1 MLPSDPREL
10 TSQAFSNLK
19 QQFLLFLATIKRIM
33 NPDVRYNS
41 PIVNAKNTAFSILML
56 VFFLADSTFGRT
68 ATMRVIELGRE
79 RVKQEDYIK
88 SGNVQSCN
96 QHWRHCKE

>member
-1 MLPSDPREL
+1 MSGTTVQLL
-10 TSQAFSNLK
+10 TLK
-19 QQFLLFLATIKRIM
+19 ILH
-33 NPDVRYNS
+33 
-41 PIVNAKNTAFSILML
+41 SILML

-88 SGNVQSCN
+88 SGNFQSCN
-96 QHWRHCKE
+96 QHWRHCKELHV

>member
-1 MLPSDPREL
+1 
-10 TSQAFSNLK
+10 
-19 QQFLLFLATIKRIM
+19 M

-56 VFFLADSTFGRT
+56 VFFLADSTFGRA

-88 SGNVQSCN
+88 TTFNLVINIGVIAKSYTFNIFLSP
-96 QHWRHCKE
+96 

>member
-41 PIVNAKNTAFSILML
+41 PIVNAKNTAFNFNVS
-56 VFFLADSTFGRT
+56 FFLADSTFGRT

-79 RVKQEDYIK
+79 RVKKEDYIK
-88 SGNVQSCN
+88 SGNFQSCT